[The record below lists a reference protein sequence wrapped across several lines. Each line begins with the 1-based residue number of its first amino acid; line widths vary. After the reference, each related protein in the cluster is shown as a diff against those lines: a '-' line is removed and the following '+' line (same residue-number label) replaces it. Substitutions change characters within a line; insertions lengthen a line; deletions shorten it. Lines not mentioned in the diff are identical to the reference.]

1 LFGELAGL
9 TKNEAKLTMAKK
21 IAPVEIALLMY
32 PGCQLAAVHGLTDLF
47 HVAERLFQRST
58 QQSKSVE
65 HPVFSVSHIQFDAG
79 NSAPPW
85 ADGAPDFVI
94 IPPAL
99 GTMPTGEAFA
109 PIVKWLSDCHAR
121 GAVLA
126 SVCVGTFLL
135 AQTGLLARRSATT
148 HWSQAQ
154 LLAENFPEIHVD
166 GDKLLI
172 DDGDILTAGGVMAWA
187 DLGLRI
193 VDRLLGSAAMLETAR
208 FLLVDPPEREQ
219 RYYSAFS
226 PKLNHGDK
234 TILEVQ
240 HWLQQDGDRHPTV
253 ALMAQRAGLEERTF
267 LRRFQ
272 KATGLRPTE
281 YCQHLRV
288 GKAREMLET
297 SQQSFDQVAWKV
309 GYEDVGS
316 FRKIFIRLTG
326 LSPGDYRKRFRT
338 PGEGAS
344 LIPRA
349 KQA

>member
-1 LFGELAGL
+1 LICELAGL
-9 TKNEAKLTMAKK
+9 TKNEVKVTMAKE
-21 IAPVEIALLMY
+21 IAPVEIALLIY
-32 PGCQLAAVHGLTDLF
+32 PGCQLAAIHGLTDLF
-47 HVAERLFQRST
+47 HVAERLFQRSNST
-58 QQSKSVE
+58 E
-65 HPVFSVSHIQFDAG
+65 HRIFKVSHIQFDVG
-79 NSAPPW
+79 NSSPAW

-94 IPPAL
+94 VPPSLETLPL
-99 GTMPTGEAFA
+99 GDAFA
-109 PIVKWLSDCHAR
+109 PIVKWLNDCHAR

-135 AQTGLLARRSATT
+135 AQTGLLAKRLATT

-154 LLAENFPEIHVD
+154 LLAERFPEIHVD

-193 VDRLLGSAAMLETAR
+193 VDRLLGSAAMLATAR
-208 FLLVDPPEREQ
+208 FLLIDPPGREQ

-240 HWLQQDGDRHPTV
+240 QWLKQGVVSHSTV
-253 ALMAQRAGLEERTF
+253 ASMAQRAGLEERTF

-297 SQQSFDQVAWKV
+297 SLQSFDEVAWKV
-309 GYEDVGS
+309 GYEDAGS
-316 FRKIFIRLTG
+316 FRKIFMRITG
-326 LSPGDYRKRFRT
+326 LSPGDYRRRFRMQ
-338 PGEGAS
+338 S
-344 LIPRA
+344 
-349 KQA
+349 

>member
-1 LFGELAGL
+1 
-9 TKNEAKLTMAKK
+9 MAKK
-21 IAPVEIALLMY
+21 IAVVEIALLIY
-32 PGCQLAAVHGLTDLF
+32 PGSQLAAVHGLTDLF
-47 HVAERLFQRST
+47 HIAEHLFQRSNN
-58 QQSKSVE
+58 VE
-65 HPVFSVSHIQFDAG
+65 HPVLKVSHVQFDAG
-79 NSAPPW
+79 SSSPPW
-85 ADGAPDFVI
+85 TSSAPDFVI
-94 IPPAL
+94 VPPAL
-99 GTMPTGEAFA
+99 GTLPVGDAFA
-109 PIVKWLSDCHAR
+109 PIVTWLNGCHAR
-121 GAVLA
+121 GSVLA

-154 LLAENFPEIHVD
+154 LLAERFPDIHVD
-166 GDKLLI
+166 SDKLLI

-193 VDRLLGSAAMLETAR
+193 VDRLLGSAAMVETAR
-208 FLLVDPPEREQ
+208 FLLVDPPGREQ

-226 PKLNHGDK
+226 PKLNHGDR

-240 HWLQQDGDRHPTV
+240 HWLQKDGASHPTV
-253 ALMAQRAGLEERTF
+253 ASMARRAGLEERTF

-326 LSPGDYRKRFRT
+326 LSPGDYRRRFQSQS
-338 PGEGAS
+338 EGAS
-344 LIPRA
+344 PALF
-349 KQA
+349 

>member
-1 LFGELAGL
+1 
-9 TKNEAKLTMAKK
+9 M
-21 IAPVEIALLMY
+21 EIALLIY
-32 PGCQLAAVHGLTDLF
+32 PGCQLAAIHGLTDLF
-47 HVAERLFQRST
+47 HVAERLFQRTS
-58 QQSKSVE
+58 QRSNQRSKSVE
-65 HPVFSVSHIQFDAG
+65 HRMLRVSHIQFDVG
-79 NSAPPW
+79 NSPPPW

-94 IPPAL
+94 VPPSL
-99 GTMPTGEAFA
+99 ETLPIGDAFT
-109 PIVKWLSDCHAR
+109 PIVKWLNGCHAR

-135 AQTGLLARRSATT
+135 AQTGLLARRLATT

-154 LLAENFPEIHVD
+154 LLAESFPEIHVD

-172 DDGDILTAGGVMAWA
+172 DDGDILTAGGVMAWT

-193 VDRLLGSAAMLETAR
+193 VDRLLGSAAMLATAR
-208 FLLVDPPEREQ
+208 FLLVDPPGREQ

-240 HWLQQDGDRHPTV
+240 HWLKQGVASHSTV

-309 GYEDVGS
+309 GYEDAGS
-316 FRKIFIRLTG
+316 FRKIFIRITG
-326 LSPGDYRKRFRT
+326 LSPGDYKRRFRT
-338 PGEGAS
+338 QS
-344 LIPRA
+344 
-349 KQA
+349 

>member
-1 LFGELAGL
+1 
-9 TKNEAKLTMAKK
+9 MAKK
-21 IAPVEIALLMY
+21 LAPVEIALLIY
-32 PGCQLAAVHGLTDLF
+32 PGSQLAAVHGLTDLF
-47 HVAERLFQRST
+47 HIAERLFQRSK
-58 QQSKSVE
+58 QGAKSAGQ
-65 HPVFSVSHIQFDAG
+65 PMLKVSHIQFDAG
-79 NSAPPW
+79 SSSPPW
-85 ADGAPDFVI
+85 TESAPDFVI
-94 IPPAL
+94 VPPSL
-99 GTMPTGEAFA
+99 NGLPTGDAFA
-109 PIVKWLSDCHAR
+109 PIVQWLKDSHTR

-135 AQTGLLARRSATT
+135 AQTGLLAKRSATT

-154 LLAENFPEIHVD
+154 LLAERFPDIHVD
-166 GDKLLI
+166 ADKLLI
-172 DDGDILTAGGVMAWA
+172 DDGDILTAGGLMAWP

-193 VDRLLGSAAMLETAR
+193 VDRLLGSAAMVETAR
-208 FLLVDPPEREQ
+208 FLLVDPPGREQ

-234 TILEVQ
+234 SILDVQ
-240 HWLQQDGDRHPTV
+240 HWLQKDDVDHPTI
-253 ALMAQRAGLEERTF
+253 ASMAQRAGLEERTF

-309 GYEDVGS
+309 GYEDAGS

-338 PGEGAS
+338 QSEGV
-344 LIPRA
+344 
-349 KQA
+349 

>member
-1 LFGELAGL
+1 
-9 TKNEAKLTMAKK
+9 MAKK
-21 IAPVEIALLMY
+21 PAVVEIALLIY
-32 PGCQLAAVHGLTDLF
+32 PGSQLAAIHGLTDLF
-47 HVAERLFQRST
+47 YIAERLYQRSNN
-58 QQSKSVE
+58 VG
-65 HPVFSVSHIQFDAG
+65 HPVLKVSHVQFDAG
-79 NSAPPW
+79 SSAPPW
-85 ADGAPDFVI
+85 ADCAPDFVI
-94 IPPAL
+94 LPPAL
-99 GTMPTGEAFA
+99 GTLPVGDAFA
-109 PIVKWLSDCHAR
+109 PIATWLNDCHAR
-121 GAVLA
+121 GSVLA

-135 AQTGLLARRSATT
+135 AQTGLLAKRLATT

-154 LLAENFPEIHVD
+154 LLAERFPDIHVD
-166 GDKLLI
+166 ADKLLI

-193 VDRLLGSAAMLETAR
+193 VDRLLGSAAMVETAR
-208 FLLVDPPEREQ
+208 FLLVDPPGREQ

-234 TILEVQ
+234 TILDVQ
-240 HWLQQDGDRHPTV
+240 HWLQTDGANHPTI
-253 ALMAQRAGLEERTF
+253 ASMAQRAGLEERTF

-326 LSPGDYRKRFRT
+326 LAPGDYRRRFQT
-338 PGEGAS
+338 QSEGMAAA
-344 LIPRA
+344 PF
-349 KQA
+349 

>member
-21 IAPVEIALLMY
+21 IAPVEIALLIY
-32 PGCQLAAVHGLTDLF
+32 PGSQLAAVHGLTDLF
-47 HVAERLFQRST
+47 HIAERLFHRSNPR
-58 QQSKSVE
+58 SKGVE
-65 HPVFSVSHIQFDAG
+65 HPMLSVSHVQFDAG
-79 NSAPPW
+79 NSSPPW

-94 IPPAL
+94 IPPSL
-99 GTMPTGEAFA
+99 GGLPVGDAFA
-109 PIVKWLSDCHAR
+109 PIAKWLNDCHAR

-135 AQTGLLARRSATT
+135 AQTGLLAKRSATT
-148 HWSQAQ
+148 HWSQVQ
-154 LLAENFPEIHVD
+154 LLAESFPEIHVD

-172 DDGDILTAGGVMAWA
+172 DDGDILTAGGLMAWA
-187 DLGLRI
+187 DLGLTI
-193 VDRLLGSAAMLETAR
+193 VDRLLGSAAMVETAR
-208 FLLVDPPEREQ
+208 FLLVDPPGREQ

-240 HWLQQDGDRHPTV
+240 HWLQQDGARHPTI

-297 SQQSFDQVAWKV
+297 SQESFDQVAWKV
-309 GYEDVGS
+309 GYEDAGS
-316 FRKIFIRLTG
+316 FRKVFIRLTG
-326 LSPGDYRKRFRT
+326 LSPGDYRRRFRT
-338 PGEGAS
+338 QGEGAS
-344 LIPRA
+344 LILRA